1 MKRKSRIIVSI
12 VVASVFMLAAIGSA
26 SAATYESL
34 AGMKSI
40 KAIFDVR
47 AGNTKSAVMQLKL
60 IHDTYK
66 DKSIRA
72 VSKKPSFIVAFM
84 GPSVKLISKDKQ
96 GISPEDQKAMDEIA
110 LTVQAMAKDGIKLEV
125 CDFAVKA
132 FGTGS
137 GIDPAGD
144 QARAERLDY
153 PDRLSGK
160 GLFPGACLLMRRAG
174 NGGFSVSRPCHCE
187 KAARPAHD
195 VLIIGRGFARLA
207 GVKDSVSNP
216 DWTSSEK
223 KRQSHRW
230 LCLLFSPL
238 LPLYKRGIEGDFDCG
253 DCG

>member
-1 MKRKSRIIVSI
+1 MERKSRIIVSI

-132 FGTGS
+132 FGV
-137 GIDPAGD
+137 DPASILPEIKHVPNGWITLIGY
-144 QARAERLDY
+144 QA
-153 PDRLSGK
+153 K
-160 GLFPGACLLMRRAG
+160 GYSL
-174 NGGFSVSRPCHCE
+174 V
-187 KAARPAHD
+187 PA
-195 VLIIGRGFARLA
+195 
-207 GVKDSVSNP
+207 
-216 DWTSSEK
+216 
-223 KRQSHRW
+223 
-230 LCLLFSPL
+230 
-238 LPLYKRGIEGDFDCG
+238 Y
-253 DCG
+253 